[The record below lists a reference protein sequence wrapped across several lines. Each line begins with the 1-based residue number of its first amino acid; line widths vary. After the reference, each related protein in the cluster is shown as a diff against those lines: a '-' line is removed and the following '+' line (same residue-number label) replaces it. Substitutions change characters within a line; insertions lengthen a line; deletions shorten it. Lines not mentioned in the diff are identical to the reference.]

1 MVFWLRRTLKPKE
14 TKKFIEKIQAFFERY
29 FGLWKTWC
37 IFTPKKLP
45 QDKKNDYSWP
55 VLHNGAPRTHRCAE
69 PTVISSDRRE
79 SRHLLNISILSRFLR
94 ALRLVEMTKGRGV
107 WSG

>member
-37 IFTPKKLP
+37 IFTQKKLP